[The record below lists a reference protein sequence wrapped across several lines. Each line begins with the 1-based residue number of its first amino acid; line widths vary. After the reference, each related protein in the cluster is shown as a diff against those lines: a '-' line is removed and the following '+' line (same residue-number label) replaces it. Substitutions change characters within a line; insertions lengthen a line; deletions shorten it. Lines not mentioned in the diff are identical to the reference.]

1 MKYFILFFLISSLFS
16 QSPLKIITNNQSISD
31 KKVPVIF
38 LMHGYGDNERYF
50 NKFIRNFDEDA
61 LIVSMRAP
69 FKFSLISLRFLH
81 NIWFHVD
88 IDWNGNLKEK
98 KSQILRSEKLIIDTI
113 THIQDEYN
121 IDTTKIFIGGFSQG
135 GMMALHILSKY
146 PEKFKGF
153 IAHSTRLLK
162 DFEFQD
168 NLSRYKNLNLLIIH
182 GKRDLV
188 LRIRNAYETKK
199 IFEGMNSNIEFHELK
214 IGHRITIDSI
224 NIIENW
230 FSKISS

>member
-61 LIVSMRAP
+61 FNSFNESP

-81 NIWFHVD
+81 NKWFHVD

-98 KSQILRSEKLIIDTI
+98 NPKFYEVKS
-113 THIQDEYN
+113 
-121 IDTTKIFIGGFSQG
+121 
-135 GMMALHILSKY
+135 
-146 PEKFKGF
+146 
-153 IAHSTRLLK
+153 
-162 DFEFQD
+162 
-168 NLSRYKNLNLLIIH
+168 
-182 GKRDLV
+182 
-188 LRIRNAYETKK
+188 
-199 IFEGMNSNIEFHELK
+199 
-214 IGHRITIDSI
+214 
-224 NIIENW
+224 
-230 FSKISS
+230 